1 MRYVVHVP
9 LIGGFALA
17 NQNVTKTPPIAVTSY
32 SPFEANDKLYLKY
45 LQKKNINVPYFQID
59 KIEEDGKIRDIQHL
73 IGKIDFA
80 SAIPPCN
87 GLSLAGNL
95 KKGVRATSPINDW
108 MYKSAEFMLG
118 ILRPLVYTFENSPI
132 LYTNVGKPV
141 RENLMEIARYHG
153 YAGTFYKT
161 DTLLHGIPQR
171 RPRTYT
177 IFHKGKYAPI
187 LEYYRKEAPTVAE
200 YLKQIPKDATLQNK
214 YATKEPNIKEFEVY
228 NFLREKY
235 GNNWRKAILS
245 EKDHLCSYGFMH
257 RMGMLEEYQEFVN
270 KLDDAHPTSVKDV
283 AHVIKKLSMGKNY
296 RLSHRV
302 LLMDRN
308 FVYAV
313 IGELM
318 ERNVHPIEDRK
329 MNIREYLT
337 LMGMP
342 SDFEIDNPK
351 DYNKLTQNTP
361 VTTSEDITR
370 EVVAIIEGKRQ
381 FSNQRFEMQNNIK
394 HEKLKTKQLF

>member
-1 MRYVVHVP
+1 MRYVAHVP

-118 ILRPLVYTFENSPI
+118 ILRPLVYTLENSPI

-214 YATKEPNIKEFEVY
+214 
-228 NFLREKY
+228 
-235 GNNWRKAILS
+235 
-245 EKDHLCSYGFMH
+245 
-257 RMGMLEEYQEFVN
+257 
-270 KLDDAHPTSVKDV
+270 
-283 AHVIKKLSMGKNY
+283 
-296 RLSHRV
+296 
-302 LLMDRN
+302 
-308 FVYAV
+308 
-313 IGELM
+313 
-318 ERNVHPIEDRK
+318 
-329 MNIREYLT
+329 
-337 LMGMP
+337 
-342 SDFEIDNPK
+342 
-351 DYNKLTQNTP
+351 
-361 VTTSEDITR
+361 
-370 EVVAIIEGKRQ
+370 
-381 FSNQRFEMQNNIK
+381 
-394 HEKLKTKQLF
+394 